1 MTNRISSF
9 PLARHA
15 TCAGMLAVALVLSG
29 CERDANDPAP
39 EPADTAA
46 IATDANTTPTT
57 VPTNSIFDQ
66 EAEVEPVAEILQ
78 PLTATIGFEKNGA
91 DISAEGLAAIQT
103 VRSSAQFTD
112 GGRIT
117 LRGHS
122 DAGGSERVNLRVSR
136 ERAEAVRDVLVEAGT
151 SPARIA
157 IIAFGEQNP
166 VEPNALPDG
175 TPNESGRAANRRVE
189 LTVGVTNS
197 MSVNSEAGVAT
208 PVGEDAAIPR

>member
-1 MTNRISSF
+1 MTNSIF
-9 PLARHA
+9 PFPRSRHGS
-15 TCAGMLAVALVLSG
+15 CAGLLAVALVLSG
-29 CERDANDPAP
+29 CERDADDPAP
-39 EPADTAA
+39 EPTDTSAAMIDADA
-46 IATDANTTPTT
+46 TPTA

-66 EAEVEPVAEILQ
+66 EAEVEPVAEIQQ
-78 PLTATIGFEKNGA
+78 PLTATIGFDKNGT
-91 DISAEGLAAIQT
+91 DISPEGLAALQT
-103 VRSSAQFTD
+103 VRSSEQFAD

-166 VEPNALPDG
+166 AEPNALPDG

-189 LTVGVTNS
+189 LTVGVENPGSGNT
-197 MSVNSEAGVAT
+197 EAGVAT
-208 PVGEDAAIPR
+208 PVGEDAAAPR